1 MAGTNGIMKEGII
14 AGFIGAMTV
23 AVWFLIVDI
32 IAAHPFYTPNILG
45 AGLAS
50 ILGGAALPG
59 MFWNVAVYTVFH
71 FAAFMAAGVLLA
83 WIFHRAETEPSVLV
97 IFVLLFI
104 IFELGSVGL
113 VALLAEAG
121 MRSLAWYQI
130 AAGNVLA
137 SVAMGWYLWKA
148 HPALRSELENAIEG
162 GG

>member
-1 MAGTNGIMKEGII
+1 MPGPNGVLKEGVI
-14 AGFIGAMTV
+14 AGIIGAMTV
-23 AVWFLIVDI
+23 AIWFLLVDTI
-32 IAAHPFYTPNILG
+32 STHPFYTPNMLG
-45 AGLAS
+45 AGVFS

-71 FAAFMAAGVLLA
+71 FVAFCAAGTLLA

-113 VALLAEAG
+113 VTMLAEAG
-121 MRSLAWYQI
+121 MKALAWYQI

-137 SVAMGWYLWKA
+137 SVSMGWYLWKA
-148 HPALRSELENAIEG
+148 HPALRAELENAIEG
-162 GG
+162 EG